1 MTNNKITHSNPISG
15 DRHPQSE
22 NHIKIVG
29 IICLTIVLCVI
40 LICGFILVQKGNI
53 QILAWAG
60 NVSIFGTGFFSALGV
75 MGAKKAW
82 TIFKNE

>member
-53 QILAWAG
+53 QILAWVG
-60 NVSIFGTGFFSALGV
+60 NVSIFGTGFFTALGV
-75 MGAKKAW
+75 VGAKKVW
-82 TIFKNE
+82 TIFKND

>member
-29 IICLTIVLCVI
+29 IICLTVFLC
-40 LICGFILVQKGNI
+40 LIFTFCFILVQNGNI
-53 QILAWAG
+53 QILAWVE

-75 MGAKKAW
+75 VGAKKVW
-82 TIFKNE
+82 NIFKNE